1 MFETTYDD
9 EQLLVIDFI
18 VAFGRK
24 QILAVEGDGMKIVF
38 VIVLR

>member
-9 EQLLVIDFI
+9 EQLLVIDLI
-18 VAFGRK
+18 VAFDRK
-24 QILAVEGDGMKIVF
+24 QILAVEDDEMKIVF